1 VPAARIAASII
12 LGFLMPW
19 IIGIDEAGY
28 GPPLGPLVMTSVACR
43 IPGTPARTDLW
54 RTLQAAVRR
63 QTAEPD
69 ERILIADSKVVYST
83 SRGLAGLEIGVTAAL
98 SSWQEAGLQPLA
110 GLVERLSPA
119 APAELK
125 DECWYTGTTPLPTA
139 CDTQDIVTA
148 ARRLVSCSKR
158 KRITWGLMRSVI
170 ICPARFNSLI
180 ERWGSKGAILG
191 EGLAE
196 LVQCNLRSLES
207 PDPLHFVVD
216 KHGGRN
222 NYAAL
227 LQNAL
232 PDGLVFAREESM
244 ARSTYH
250 VLGLGRSVEFRIQPR
265 ADAEHFC
272 VALASMVSKYLREL
286 LMGEFNAFWQSH
298 VPGLMPTAGYYG
310 DAGRFF
316 EEIRPKAEQLGIPEP
331 ALWRSR

>member
-1 VPAARIAASII
+1 
-12 LGFLMPW
+12 MPW

-54 RTLQAAVRR
+54 RTLQAAVRH
-63 QTAEPD
+63 QSADPD

-83 SRGLAGLEIGVTAAL
+83 TRGLAGLEIGVTAAL
-98 SSWQEAGLQPLA
+98 SSWQEVDLLPPLA
-110 GLVERLSPA
+110 GLVERLSPG
-119 APAELK
+119 APAELQS
-125 DECWYTGTTPLPTA
+125 ECWYTGTTSLPVA
-139 CDTQDIVTA
+139 CDGQEVVA
-148 ARRLVSCSKR
+148 AANRLASCSRR
-158 KRITWGLMRSVI
+158 KRISWGLIRSVI
-170 ICPARFNSLI
+170 VCPSRFNSLI
-180 ERWGSKGAILG
+180 ERWGSKGAVLG
-191 EGLAE
+191 DGLAE
-196 LVQCNLRSLES
+196 LVQSNWKLLES
-207 PDPLHFVVD
+207 PEPLHFVVD

-232 PDGLVFAREESM
+232 PDGLVLAREESM
-244 ARSTYH
+244 ARSAYH
-250 VLGLGRSVEFRIQPR
+250 VLGLGRPVEFHIQPR

-298 VPGLMPTAGYYG
+298 IPGLRPTAGYYG

-316 EEIRPKAEQLGIPEP
+316 EEIWPKAEQLGIAEP
-331 ALWRSR
+331 ALWRSK